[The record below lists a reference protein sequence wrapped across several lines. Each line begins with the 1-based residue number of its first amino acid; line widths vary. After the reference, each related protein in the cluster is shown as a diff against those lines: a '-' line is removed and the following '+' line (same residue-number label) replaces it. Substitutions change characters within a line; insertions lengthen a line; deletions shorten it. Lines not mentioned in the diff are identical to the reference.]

1 MSTILTEVSTFTPT
15 VITPNPDEPIKASD
29 TIGTSY
35 LIAGV
40 DFNGGVIYVGL
51 NPNVRVR
58 HLGGISMALAVTVL
72 GDDIT
77 VQLATDGTGNVLST
91 ANQVVIAF
99 NLVLAATTRATAT
112 VQGTGTSIAGIMT
125 SFMKIG
131 DDTFGSIRPAL
142 QSLANRTRYLFNK
155 VIGMLFGT
163 LTFKSL
169 KVDGIG
175 DLAAVSS
182 PGDISSS
189 RDIFSGRD
197 ISSTRDIFS
206 GRDTVSQRHIT
217 SNTGNI
223 SALSGNIQTVV
234 GDIISGDQLI
244 GESLQ
249 LNDAG
254 GGTTLP
260 TPTIPVGQFYKDM
273 LPVALARINKTG
285 GLIYGVNINSITNPG
300 TGAYVVTL
308 NVSLTR
314 ISSVQ
319 LTGHNEVAFPTPMPI
334 ARIGYFIVSLTPVA
348 IEVFI
353 YDGIPQDREFSIT
366 IFGY

>member
-15 VITPNPDEPIKASD
+15 VITPNPGEPIKASD

-40 DFNGGVIYVGL
+40 DFNGGVIYVGK

-91 ANQVVIAF
+91 ANQVVTAF
-99 NLVLAATTRATAT
+99 NLVVAATTRATAT

-125 SFMKIG
+125 GFMKIG

-169 KVDGIG
+169 KVDGTG

-189 RDIFSGRD
+189 RDINSGRD
-197 ISSTRDIFS
+197 ISSIRDIFS

-260 TPTIPVGQFYKDM
+260 TPTIPLGVGYIGNIVRGAASIDAAGSLVYGININDVTKTAKGKYTVKLNNNCQHPIVCCSVGQIVLSQAFAQYEIVTTTP
-273 LPVALARINKTG
+273 LTI
-285 GLIYGVNINSITNPG
+285 SISIIDTAVG
-300 TGAYVVTL
+300 F
-308 NVSLTR
+308 S
-314 ISSVQ
+314 
-319 LTGHNEVAFPTPMPI
+319 
-334 ARIGYFIVSLTPVA
+334 
-348 IEVFI
+348 
-353 YDGIPQDREFSIT
+353 DRNFSI
-366 IFGY
+366 IVVGE

>member
-15 VITPNPDEPIKASD
+15 VITPNPGEPIKASD

-40 DFNGGVIYVGL
+40 DFNGGVIYVGK

-58 HLGGISMALAVTVL
+58 HLGGMSMALAVTVL

-99 NLVLAATTRATAT
+99 NLVVAATDRATAT
-112 VQGTGTSIAGIMT
+112 AQGTGASIAGIMT

-169 KVDGIG
+169 KVDGTG

-189 RDIFSGRD
+189 RDMNSGRD

-206 GRDTVSQRHIT
+206 GRDTVAQRHII

-223 SALSGNIQTVV
+223 SALSGNIQSVT
-234 GDIISGDQLI
+234 GELI
-244 GESLQ
+244 GQSLQ
-249 LNDAG
+249 LNDVG

-260 TPTIPVGQFYKDM
+260 TPTIPLGVGYIGNIVRGAASIDAAGSLVYGININDVTKTAKGKYTVKLNNNCQHPIVCCSVGQIVLSQAFAQYEIVTTTP
-273 LPVALARINKTG
+273 LTI
-285 GLIYGVNINSITNPG
+285 SISIIDTAVG
-300 TGAYVVTL
+300 F
-308 NVSLTR
+308 S
-314 ISSVQ
+314 
-319 LTGHNEVAFPTPMPI
+319 
-334 ARIGYFIVSLTPVA
+334 
-348 IEVFI
+348 
-353 YDGIPQDREFSIT
+353 DRNFSI
-366 IFGY
+366 IVVGE

>member
-15 VITPNPDEPIKASD
+15 VITPNPGEPIKASD

-40 DFNGGVIYVGL
+40 DFNGGVIYVGK

-58 HLGGISMALAVTVL
+58 HLGGMSMALAVTVL

-99 NLVLAATTRATAT
+99 NLVVAATDRATAT
-112 VQGTGTSIAGIMT
+112 AQGTGASIAGIMT

-169 KVDGIG
+169 KVDGTG

-189 RDIFSGRD
+189 RDINSGRD
-197 ISSTRDIFS
+197 ISSIRDIFS
-206 GRDTVSQRHIT
+206 GRDTVAQRHII

-223 SALSGNIQTVV
+223 SALSGNIQSVT
-234 GDIISGDQLI
+234 GELI
-244 GESLQ
+244 GQSLQ
-249 LNDAG
+249 LNDVG

-260 TPTIPVGQFYKDM
+260 TPTIPLGVGYIGNIVRGAASIDAAGSLVYGININDVTKTAKGKYTVKLNNNCQHPIVCCSVGQIVLSQAFAQYEIVTTTP
-273 LPVALARINKTG
+273 LTI
-285 GLIYGVNINSITNPG
+285 SISIIDTAVG
-300 TGAYVVTL
+300 F
-308 NVSLTR
+308 S
-314 ISSVQ
+314 
-319 LTGHNEVAFPTPMPI
+319 
-334 ARIGYFIVSLTPVA
+334 
-348 IEVFI
+348 
-353 YDGIPQDREFSIT
+353 DRNFSI
-366 IFGY
+366 IVVGE

>member
-15 VITPNPDEPIKASD
+15 VITPNPGEPIKASD

-40 DFNGGVIYVGL
+40 DFNGGVIYVGK

-99 NLVLAATTRATAT
+99 NLVVAATDRATAT
-112 VQGTGTSIAGIMT
+112 AQGTGASIAGIMT

-169 KVDGIG
+169 KVDGTG

-189 RDIFSGRD
+189 RDMNSGRD

-206 GRDTVSQRHIT
+206 GRDTVAQRHII

-223 SALSGNIQTVV
+223 SALSGNIQSVT
-234 GDIISGDQLI
+234 GELI
-244 GESLQ
+244 GQSLQ
-249 LNDAG
+249 LNDVG

-260 TPTIPVGQFYKDM
+260 TPTIPLGVGYIGNIVRGAASIDAAGSLVYGININDVTKTAKGKYTVKLNNNCQHPIVCCSVGQIVLSQAFAQYEIVTTTP
-273 LPVALARINKTG
+273 LTI
-285 GLIYGVNINSITNPG
+285 SISIIDTAVG
-300 TGAYVVTL
+300 F
-308 NVSLTR
+308 S
-314 ISSVQ
+314 
-319 LTGHNEVAFPTPMPI
+319 
-334 ARIGYFIVSLTPVA
+334 
-348 IEVFI
+348 
-353 YDGIPQDREFSIT
+353 DRNFSI
-366 IFGY
+366 IVVGE

>member
-15 VITPNPDEPIKASD
+15 VITPNPGEPIKASD

-40 DFNGGVIYVGL
+40 DFNGGVIYVGK

-58 HLGGISMALAVTVL
+58 HLGGMSMALAVTVL

-99 NLVLAATTRATAT
+99 NLVVAATDRATAT
-112 VQGTGTSIAGIMT
+112 AQGTGASIAGIMT

-169 KVDGIG
+169 KVDGTG

-189 RDIFSGRD
+189 RDMNSGRD

-206 GRDTVSQRHIT
+206 GRDTVAQRHII

-223 SALSGNIQTVV
+223 SALSGNIQSVT
-234 GDIISGDQLI
+234 GELI
-244 GESLQ
+244 GQSLQ
-249 LNDAG
+249 LNDVG

-273 LPVALARINKTG
+273 MPAAFARIDSAAN
-285 GLIYGVNINSITNPG
+285 LIYGVNINTISHPATGKYRVVLNISLIYFTNILITVKTNMTSVSAANYEIVSTSPATIDISI
-300 TGAYVVTL
+300 VEVTL
-308 NVSLTR
+308 GGV
-314 ISSVQ
+314 
-319 LTGHNEVAFPTPMPI
+319 
-334 ARIGYFIVSLTPVA
+334 PV
-348 IEVFI
+348 
-353 YDGIPQDREFSIT
+353 DREFCVLIY
-366 IFGY
+366 GV